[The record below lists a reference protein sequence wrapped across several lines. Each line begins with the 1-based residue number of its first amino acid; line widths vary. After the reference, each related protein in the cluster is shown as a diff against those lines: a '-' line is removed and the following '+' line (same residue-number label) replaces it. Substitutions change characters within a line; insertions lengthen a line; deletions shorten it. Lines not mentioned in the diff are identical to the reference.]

1 MKNINQNIALI
12 FAGGVGNRMHNGSLP
27 KQFLELDGK
36 AIIIYTLE
44 KFENCSEITDIVV
57 VCVSGWEDYLK
68 KLIKKADI
76 TKVRAVVSG
85 GKNPQESQFK
95 GLNAIKER
103 IPIQNENK
111 AIVLIHD
118 GVRPLVDEKTIL
130 KNIETVKENGSAIT
144 VTPAIETI
152 ISENSAHKVNGV
164 AKRSDFIMGKAPQS
178 YYLSEIFEAYKKAFA
193 EGKTEYIDSASLM
206 YDQGKV
212 LTTVEGSTNNIKI
225 TTPVDY
231 FIFKGIIE
239 AQRQENIFGI

>member
-1 MKNINQNIALI
+1 MEKKEQNIALI
-12 FAGGVGNRMHNGSLP
+12 FAGGVGNRMHNGTMP

-44 KFENCSEITDIVV
+44 KFENCPEITDIVV

-68 KLIKKADI
+68 KLIRKDEI
-76 TKVRAVVSG
+76 SKVRTVVSG

-95 GLNAIKER
+95 GLEAIRKE
-103 IPIQNENK
+103 ISPQDN

-118 GVRPLVDEKTIL
+118 GVRPLVDDKTIL
-130 KNIETVKENGSAIT
+130 KNIESVKKYGSAIT

-152 ISENSAHKVNGV
+152 ISEDDNQHISKV
-164 AKRSDFIMGKAPQS
+164 AKRSDYSMGKAPQS
-178 YYLSEIFEAYKKAFA
+178 YYFNEVIVAYEKAFTD
-193 EGKTEYIDSASLM
+193 GKTEYVDSASLM
-206 YDQGKV
+206 YDQGKT

-231 FIFKGIIE
+231 YVFKGIKE